1 MRSSS
6 PHSSRIENSLKKL
19 SATALSQQLPLRLML
34 CFIPLLFSISLNSP
48 QPYLSDKQRITTKKE
63 QEKRKYISFV
73 LFRSPLGDR
82 TYFLSLY
89 LSVFY
94 KLPFFQ
100 LTESLTGLT
109 YVLAAIAIMLRYK
122 ISVM

>member
-34 CFIPLLFSISLNSP
+34 CFIPLLFSIIVNSS
-48 QPYLSDKQRITTKKE
+48 QPYRSDKQRITTIKE
-63 QEKRKYISFV
+63 QEKRKYILFV
-73 LFRSPLGDR
+73 LFRSTYGVR
-82 TYFLSLY
+82 TYFLSIY

-94 KLPFFQ
+94 IFPFFLIIQ
-100 LTESLTGLT
+100 
-109 YVLAAIAIMLRYK
+109 
-122 ISVM
+122 